1 MSAAGDGNT
10 DTPAISESPSR
21 ISRSL
26 LRKVLLLYQEKLYG
40 IWPMLAADDLL
51 HQLDTESENCE
62 TYALITAL
70 CGATLSHLNLAI
82 PDGDEAMDSDQN
94 NRRTPLL
101 LTADLFI
108 QESRDSRARFDYME
122 HVSLNSVLTSY
133 FLHIFYGRQL
143 SRSRT
148 AAFYIREAITFANL
162 LGMHIEETYMQQR
175 IKERQIMRKLYFL
188 LFMTERYLCIR
199 DGLPTVL
206 EPINLPTT
214 ESENNPD
221 LVSGFVNLVTL
232 FSTPDNDFF
241 TKWTAQ
247 GSHVSLSTKQLLLIQ
262 RELQLPVD
270 IPNCVNDI
278 QKVDIVATQHWLRSL
293 TWKLSI
299 QLGYVLPGTGR
310 QEMSVEYPVKI
321 AQDALRSLLPLST
334 ALQVHGPGMETK
346 MYEITS
352 AVADSILCQPVEEYQ
367 SSALVVSPRETL
379 KGLADLLFSIPV
391 MNPELR
397 PLVSQK
403 LERIFSASS
412 IPLVLEHDDSG
423 MGELDIAVVNQ
434 DDHDLDPLQ
443 IDHFGFLDFF

>member
-1 MSAAGDGNT
+1 
-10 DTPAISESPSR
+10 
-21 ISRSL
+21 
-26 LRKVLLLYQEKLYG
+26 
-40 IWPMLAADDLL
+40 
-51 HQLDTESENCE
+51 
-62 TYALITAL
+62 
-70 CGATLSHLNLAI
+70 
-82 PDGDEAMDSDQN
+82 
-94 NRRTPLL
+94 
-101 LTADLFI
+101 
-108 QESRDSRARFDYME
+108 
-122 HVSLNSVLTSY
+122 
-133 FLHIFYGRQL
+133 
-143 SRSRT
+143 
-148 AAFYIREAITFANL
+148 
-162 LGMHIEETYMQQR
+162 MQQR